1 MSLSQHARLLTTA
14 VDLLVQMIDTHRDQT
29 SIHNQMASVNS
40 FFKDFIVEA
49 GANLPP
55 AGTGEG
61 QPNDHMIQ
69 DEDPMFFD
77 APDMDLDETF
87 PFPIDLDETF
97 PSPLDLPETF
107 PSPLD
112 LDLFNMDKAFLDE
125 ALSDVDLTS
134 QAAIQADGDGRG
146 CETLLPSSTL
156 RPVNANTRAATRT
169 QGAFKKYTKGWYL
182 LAAIPKEGGGGMSLE
197 AWRIESSVNQYRE
210 GRRFPDIISYTCFPF
225 AQDQDIFSP
234 IPSTSS
240 GEYNFNTSNEK
251 GIILTPCAPLNRDR
265 TFKKA
270 LIGPAHH
277 KMSPLGALHT
287 RAFGANCKICMKK

>member
-55 AGTGEG
+55 AGTREG

-77 APDMDLDETF
+77 APDLDLPETF
-87 PFPIDLDETF
+87 PFPI
-97 PSPLDLPETF
+97 DLPETF

-134 QAAIQADGDGRG
+134 QAAIQADSDGRG

-182 LAAIPKEGGGGMSLE
+182 LAAIPKEGGGGMSLQ
-197 AWRIESSVNQYRE
+197 AWRIENSVNQYRG

-277 KMSPLGALHT
+277 KMSPSGAVHT
-287 RAFGANCKICMKK
+287 RAFGANCEICMKK